1 MRAAVGPADTVL
13 EDEKNDC
20 GEDARGEA
28 GKNGGEEDAGG
39 GEDAGYVVDG
49 IEAFELYTFKLGKVV
64 LVGGED
70 AGGEEDAVYVDW
82 VEAFELYRFW
92 LGKVVL
98 VGGADGGAEFPFD
111 AVALYFSVVIEFI
124 AVDDVAEAGD
134 EGICTLDAAALD
146 VTNDAI
152 SVVVD
157 GSVVVSIDADDET
170 IVFGTSMHTVSCVR
184 LHACDMYFPSLQ
196 TLQFM
201 QSKSPSLSG
210 PHVPTANV
218 TPAAH

>member
-1 MRAAVGPADTVL
+1 M
-13 EDEKNDC
+13 
-20 GEDARGEA
+20 
-28 GKNGGEEDAGG
+28 
-39 GEDAGYVVDG
+39 
-49 IEAFELYTFKLGKVV
+49 YTFRLGKVV

-70 AGGEEDAVYVDW
+70 AGGEEAVYVVDW
-82 VEAFELYRFW
+82 LEAFELYRFW
-92 LGKVVL
+92 LGKVEL
-98 VGGADGGAEFPFD
+98 VGGDDGGAEFPFD
-111 AVALYFSVVIEFI
+111 AVALYSPVDIEFI
-124 AVDDVAEAGD
+124 AVDAVAEAGD
-134 EGICTLDAAALD
+134 EGICTLDAAAPN
-146 VTNDAI
+146 VTVDAI

-157 GSVVVSIDADDET
+157 GPVVVSIAADNET
-170 IVFGTSMHTVSCVR
+170 VVFGTSMHTVSCVR